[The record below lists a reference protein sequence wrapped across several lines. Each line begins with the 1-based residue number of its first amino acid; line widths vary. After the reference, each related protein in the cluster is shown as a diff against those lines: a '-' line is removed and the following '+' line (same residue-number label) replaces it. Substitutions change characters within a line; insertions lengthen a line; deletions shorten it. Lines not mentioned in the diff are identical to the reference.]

1 MTGDAACERMR
12 PLILRSVD
20 GRLAPDA
27 RAALDAHVAACA
39 ACRAALADQQAVASL
54 LGELPI
60 DAGPRQFAARVRA
73 RVVPRGALVDLVN
86 WRAWTWRLVPVAALL
101 GLLAWLPSSGGSARF
116 DTALDSWAAGA
127 GQSPA
132 SLVISDQTD
141 ADELLLVAVE
151 GQEP

>member
-20 GRLAPDA
+20 GRLTPDA
-27 RAALDAHVAACA
+27 RVALDAHVAACA
-39 ACRAALADQQAVASL
+39 ACREALADQQGVASL

-60 DAGPRQFAARVRA
+60 DAGPREFATRVRD
-73 RVVPRGALVDLVN
+73 RVAPRGALVDLVN

-101 GLLAWLPSSGGSARF
+101 GLLAWLPSSGGSASF
-116 DTALDSWAAGA
+116 DAALDSWAAGPS
-127 GQSPA
+127 QSPA
-132 SLVISDQTD
+132 SLVISDQTE